1 MANSTPC
8 CVSVDRSHLLTASKA
23 AARTVDGWLL
33 VHCVVA
39 AVSHSF
45 RAFRRSFSLVSETF
59 ATSGLAAG
67 PEVNPIPR
75 ATDAKVF
82 IHAALAT
89 VDVVLALTSAF
100 TTVVVV
106 TVCEMFV
113 KAHLQRSENL

>member
-1 MANSTPC
+1 ME
-8 CVSVDRSHLLTASKA
+8 
-23 AARTVDGWLL
+23 GWPL

-45 RAFRRSFSLVSETF
+45 KAFRRSFSLVSDTF

-67 PEVNPIPR
+67 PDVNPIPR
-75 ATDAKVF
+75 ATDASVF
-82 IHAALAT
+82 IHAALAI

-113 KAHLQRSENL
+113 KAHLHMPWNRSCVF